1 MERIVELLKS
11 NDVELMNL
19 GLLLLQ
25 ETNDKEDIINMMKAA
40 VVEPNW
46 WYDSSHPNSVTF
58 YKDGNLYIM
67 STEDK
72 LQIIRVEAL
81 RGEVYYDEER

>member
-1 MERIVELLKS
+1 
-11 NDVELMNL
+11 
-19 GLLLLQ
+19 
-25 ETNDKEDIINMMKAA
+25 MMKAA

-46 WYDSSHPNSVTF
+46 WYDSSHPNRVTF